1 MLRPYNVINQI
12 RELQTSTMIIRD
24 VENNTLDSS
33 NNEGVD
39 RRAQSKKEK

>member
-1 MLRPYNVINQI
+1 
-12 RELQTSTMIIRD
+12 MITKD